1 MFFNPNKQK
10 RFLCPKPQSLFQGLS
25 RNKNVEWFA
34 KKMRMGCCLNMTE
47 ERRGNVFITRIVS
60 TTTTTTDGEKKCI
73 NEKTQLNAKMR
84 KFLYKI

>member
-34 KKMRMGCCLNMTE
+34 KKMRMGCYLTMTE
-47 ERRGNVFITRIVS
+47 ERRGNVFVTRIAS
-60 TTTTTTDGEKKCI
+60 TTTTDGEKNAT
-73 NEKTQLNAKMR
+73 NEKTQLNAKMQ